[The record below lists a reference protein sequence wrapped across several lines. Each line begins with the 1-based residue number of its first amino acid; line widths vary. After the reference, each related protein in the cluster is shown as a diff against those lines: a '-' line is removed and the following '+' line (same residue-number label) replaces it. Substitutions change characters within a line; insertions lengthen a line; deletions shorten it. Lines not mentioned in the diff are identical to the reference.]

1 MWGTL
6 LRRSQQTIGRTAVP
20 LPPDGQR
27 DRNDDR
33 LKKPDVNV
41 MKLNTIFSRL
51 NLTVAALLLLLAGA
65 VLLAG
70 CESTGDNDA
79 SAHDHSSGQGS
90 CH

>member
-1 MWGTL
+1 
-6 LRRSQQTIGRTAVP
+6 
-20 LPPDGQR
+20 
-27 DRNDDR
+27 
-33 LKKPDVNV
+33 
-41 MKLNTIFSRL
+41 MKLNKMFSRL

-70 CESTGDNDA
+70 CGTTGDTDS

>member
-1 MWGTL
+1 
-6 LRRSQQTIGRTAVP
+6 
-20 LPPDGQR
+20 
-27 DRNDDR
+27 
-33 LKKPDVNV
+33 

-70 CESTGDNDA
+70 CGTTGDNET

>member
-1 MWGTL
+1 MQQNTTL
-6 LRRSQQTIGRTAVP
+6 
-20 LPPDGQR
+20 
-27 DRNDDR
+27 
-33 LKKPDVNV
+33 
-41 MKLNTIFSRL
+41 SRL

-70 CESTGDNDA
+70 CVTTGDNDA